1 MNLPYK
7 SAKALFVQM
16 LLMASLALL
25 PEMMRAQLSVAH
37 RWNEVQ
43 LSVIRKDPARPTVQA
58 RNLAHISA
66 AMYDAWA
73 AYDDNSEPIFLGNNH
88 GGFAIAFEGIAI
100 PTDVQAAQE
109 MAISYA
115 VYRMLY
121 NRYQNS
127 PQWLTFQK
135 GYCDAYWTEL
145 GYNASI
151 TSTDY
156 TDGDPAKLGNYIA
169 QQMIAYGLQDGSN
182 QAANYANQFYTD
194 VNPQL
199 FAELPGNPGTGVSGV
214 VDPNRWQRLTLP
226 LNLDQST
233 GLPLPSGSP
242 ALTPEW
248 GNVIPFA
255 MTPDQKTVKNR
266 DGHDWNIYLDPGN
279 PPYIDTTLQTVNY
292 DDDFFKWGYT
302 TNIVWH
308 AMHDPTDGVIVD
320 ISPNTI
326 GNVPNSAYP
335 ANGDF
340 AGYKDF
346 YDVFEGKDPGTGYTV
361 NPKTGLP
368 YEEQLVKRGD
378 FTRVLSEFWADGPN
392 SETPPGHWFTIL
404 NYVSTHP
411 LFEYK
416 WEGQGEVLD
425 PLEFDV
431 RAYVAL
437 GGGLLDAAIACWSV
451 KGYYDYTRPI
461 MAIRYMCEK
470 GQSSDENLPSY
481 HPAGIPLLPGF
492 IELIETGDPL
502 AGVNDVNVG
511 KIKLYT
517 WKGPY
522 GDMNTGAGTGENGVG
537 WKLGEEW
544 WTYQRHTFVTPP
556 FPGFISGHST
566 YSRTAAEIMT
576 LITGDE
582 YFPGGY
588 GEFHAPANTYLGAET
603 GPTQDIYLQWAKYKD
618 ASDQCSMSRIFGGL
632 HPPQDD
638 IPGRLMGAVL
648 GPQAFDYANSFMNS
662 SVPKVVSIEVNDRSI
677 NESNAGGLLTYTIT
691 FSEPMDPLYEP
702 LINFIADDA
711 LDASLTFDNAMW
723 PNDSTFVVSYN
734 VIDADEN
741 LSNVVIQVSAGQDME
756 ANVQLPSLS
765 EVVVIDTQA
774 PFVMSIAPSINNI
787 IDPSLG
793 VTTME
798 VTLIFSEEMDQAV
811 VPMVDF
817 PVENASSSFAF
828 NAALS
833 QWTDA
838 FTYVAVYDIL
848 DANVALNDVDI
859 ESVNAEDL
867 AGNVQ
872 TASTNADV
880 LQIDTQNPTVNT
892 LVASDETVGDA
903 QVPTGFD
910 LTFIFSEPM
919 DIFTDPTL
927 VYPGG
932 SPEAAITLDAQASGW
947 LSPTQYRVIYSV
959 QDNNEEYNNIVMQ
972 LSSAKDSKGNIQNP
986 YNAIDQFEV
995 DLKNPLVTAITFS
1008 ENLVSD
1014 QNLGGI
1020 TATIEFDDDMDPN
1033 TDGLLSFPNDDI
1045 AAAGLSFTSGLW
1057 TASDTYVVSLD
1068 VNDAGVEVD
1077 DIDALFDGAKDNAGN
1092 DLAVEFAV
1100 SNAFSVDT
1108 KNPQV
1113 VFVGTNNSNI
1123 LAGDDGTS
1131 FTITAGF
1138 DEAMDES
1145 ANPVISFPVENPT
1158 AVIAA
1163 GSSSW
1168 PGSTIYQQDYMVT
1181 NVQLILPNIDVQVAN
1196 AKDLAGNLCV
1206 LNIEAN
1212 LFDITTGVGVVE
1224 FTEANGLVVYPNPV
1238 DRGNEVIVQWQG
1250 DANNVGYVLYNVLG
1264 EKVMVQTATNQSG
1277 NNLHIQTD
1285 NLSTG
1290 MYMLQMEM
1298 DGQYKVINVQV
1309 IR

>member
-16 LLMASLALL
+16 LLVASLALL

-73 AYDDNSEPIFLGNNH
+73 AYDDNSEPIFLGNIH
-88 GGFAIAFEGIAI
+88 GGFDIPFQGIAI
-100 PTDVQAAQE
+100 PTDVKAAQE

-121 NRYQNS
+121 NRYSGS
-127 PQWLTFQK
+127 PNWVAFQK
-135 GYCDAYWTEL
+135 GYCDAYWAEL
-145 GYNASI
+145 GYDATN

-182 QAANYANQFYTD
+182 QAANYANQFYVD

-199 FAELPGNPGTGVSGV
+199 FAEFPGNPAPGVDGV
-214 VDPNRWQRLTLP
+214 VDPNRWQRLSLP
-226 LNLDQST
+226 FTTDQST
-233 GLPLPSGSP
+233 GDPIPSGAP

-266 DGHDWNIYLDPGN
+266 NGHDWNIYLDPGD
-279 PPYIDTTLQTVNY
+279 PPYLDTTLQTVGY
-292 DDDFFKWGYT
+292 EDDFYKWGYV

-308 AMHDPTDGVIVD
+308 SMHDPSDGVMVD
-320 ISPNTI
+320 ISPKAI
-326 GNVPNSAYP
+326 GNIPNSAYP

-340 AGYKDF
+340 EAYKDF
-346 YDVFEGKDPGTGYTV
+346 YKVLEGKDASEGYDL

-378 FTRVLSEFWADGPN
+378 FTRVLSEFWADGPS

-404 NYVSTHP
+404 NYVTTHP
-411 LFEYK
+411 LFEHK
-416 WEGQGEVLD
+416 WQGTGEVLD

-431 RAYVAL
+431 RAYVSL

-461 MAIRYMCEK
+461 MAIRYMCTK
-470 GQSSDENLPSY
+470 GQSSDPNLPSY
-481 HPAGIPLLPGF
+481 HPAGIPLMPGH
-492 IELIETGDPL
+492 IELIETGDSL
-502 AGVNDVNVG
+502 AGENDENVG

-522 GDMNTGAGTGENGVG
+522 GVAPLGTQDNGVG
-537 WKLGEEW
+537 WKLGTDW
-544 WTYQRHTFVTPP
+544 WTYQKHTFVTPP

-588 GEFHAPANTYLGAET
+588 GEFHAPANTYLGAEA

-711 LDASLTFDNAMW
+711 LDASLTLDNAAW
-723 PNDSTFVVSYN
+723 LNDSTFVVSYN
-734 VIDADEN
+734 VIDANEN
-741 LSNVVIQVSAGQDME
+741 LNDVVIQVSAGQDLE
-756 ANVQLPSLS
+756 ANVQVPSLS

-798 VTLIFSEEMDQAV
+798 VTLMFSEEMDQTVA
-811 VPMVDF
+811 PMVDF

-828 NAALS
+828 NSALS
-833 QWTDA
+833 FWTDSV
-838 FTYVAVYDIL
+838 TYVAVYDIL
-848 DANVALNDVDI
+848 DANVTLNDVDI

-872 TASTNADV
+872 TASINADV

-892 LVASDETVGDA
+892 LLASDETVGDD
-903 QVPTGFD
+903 QVPTGFN
-910 LTFIFSEPM
+910 LIFIFSEPM

-932 SPEAAITLDAQASGW
+932 SPEAAITLDAEASGW

-959 QDNNEEYNNIVMQ
+959 QDNNQEYNNIVMQ

-986 YNAIDQFEV
+986 YNAIDEFEV
-995 DLKNPLVTAITFS
+995 DLKNPFVTSINYNTDV
-1008 ENLVSD
+1008 VSD
-1014 QNLGGI
+1014 QNLGLTGFV
-1020 TATIEFDDDMDPN
+1020 ATIQFDDDMDET
-1033 TDGLLSFPNDDI
+1033 TDGTLTFPNDNL
-1045 AAAGLSFTSGLW
+1045 AAAGLTFNSGTW
-1057 TASDTYVVSLD
+1057 SASDTYEARFTVVDS
-1068 VNDAGVEVD
+1068 GVELS
-1077 DIDALFDGAKDNAGN
+1077 DIDVLFAGATDNAGN
-1092 DLAVEFAV
+1092 DLASSYSVM
-1100 SNAFSVDT
+1100 NAFSVDT

-1113 VFVGTNNSNI
+1113 VFVGVNNSNI
-1123 LAGDDGTS
+1123 LAGDDATI

-1138 DEAMDES
+1138 DEAMDEF

-1158 AVIAA
+1158 TVIAA
-1163 GSSSW
+1163 GSSNW
-1168 PGSTIYQQDYMVT
+1168 PGSTIFQKNYTVT

-1206 LNIEAN
+1206 LNIEAD

-1238 DRGNEVIVQWQG
+1238 DRGNDVIVQWEG
-1250 DANNVGYVLYNVLG
+1250 DAKNVGYVLYNVLG
-1264 EKVMVQTATNQSG
+1264 EKVMLQTATNQSG

-1285 NLSTG
+1285 NLSAG

-1298 DGQYKVINVQV
+1298 DGQYKVINIQV